1 MNNTNGNHYFE
12 YYAKITLVDY
22 YIFEKDS
29 LIVRDKPDLQSE
41 RLDYGIE
48 VTQAILKTE
57 ARCNDLKCA
66 VRLSLSEYESI
77 DEEISASEKS
87 FYEALRAGESLKN
100 IRIDLICD
108 RIADKLEKLNHN
120 YRIFSTNALYVF
132 AETARL
138 EENDFETI
146 ITYIRAAHTEYAVG
160 YDVYFLNCINK
171 LCIYDV
177 HQDRIDSIR
186 IPTSDLRGLKM
197 RAKRSAENE

>member
-1 MNNTNGNHYFE
+1 MSNNNGNHYFE
-12 YYAKITLVDY
+12 HYAKITLVDY

-29 LIVRDKPDLQSE
+29 LLVRDKPDLQSE

-57 ARCNDLKCA
+57 ARCNDLKCD

-77 DEEISASEKS
+77 DEEVSAGEKG

-100 IRIDLICD
+100 IRIDLIRE

-138 EENDFETI
+138 EESDLEKI
-146 ITYIRAAHTEYAVG
+146 IAYIRASHSEHAIG

-186 IPTSDLRGLKM
+186 IPTSDLRGLK
-197 RAKRSAENE
+197 REAKRSTANE

>member
-1 MNNTNGNHYFE
+1 MNNNNGNHYFE
-12 YYAKITLVDY
+12 HYAKITLVDY

-57 ARCNDLKCA
+57 ARCNDLKCN

-77 DEEISASEKS
+77 DEEISAGEKS

-100 IRIDLICD
+100 IRIDLIRE

-120 YRIFSTNALYVF
+120 YRIFSTNALYIF
-132 AETARL
+132 AETARF
-138 EENDFETI
+138 EESDLDTI
-146 ITYIRAAHTEYAVG
+146 RAYIRTAHTQHTVG
-160 YDVYFLNCINK
+160 YDVYFLNCISK
-171 LCIYDV
+171 LCIYDSKK
-177 HQDRIDSIR
+177 DRIDSVR
-186 IPTSDLRGLKM
+186 IPTSDLRELK
-197 RAKRSAENE
+197 RKAKRSAENE

>member
-1 MNNTNGNHYFE
+1 MNNNNGNHYFE
-12 YYAKITLVDY
+12 HYAKITLVDY
-22 YIFEKDS
+22 YIFDGDS

-48 VTQAILKTE
+48 VTQAILETE
-57 ARCNDLKCA
+57 ARCNDLKCD

-77 DEEISASEKS
+77 DEEISAGEKS

-100 IRIDLICD
+100 IRIDLIRE

-120 YRIFSTNALYVF
+120 YSIFSTNALYIF

-138 EENDFETI
+138 GQKDLEK
-146 ITYIRAAHTEYAVG
+146 ITAYIRTTHLEHTVT

-171 LCIYDV
+171 LCIYDSKE
-177 HQDRIDSIR
+177 DRIESVR
-186 IPTSDLRGLKM
+186 IPTSDLRGLKEK
-197 RAKRSAENE
+197 AKRSAQNE